1 MLDFPASRI
10 GENKFLLVKP
20 SIYSI
25 SLWSPER
32 TNTGP
37 QDQYLGPQA
46 HEGHGYTGVEG
57 TCITVAERLQKSP
70 SLLSLGLQTLD
81 NVLSQKR
88 IQGSQN
94 PGKRTQRKFSEGRI
108 KMNMKKQRK
117 RRLKKKKGQR
127 ILFPSFLGN
136 GIFLQ
141 PTWITGPG
149 VRSVAMALYHGAL
162 CNNQQNEPQV
172 HVGMSMYPKPQ
183 LWVYKRT
190 RMKG

>member
-1 MLDFPASRI
+1 MLDFPVSRI

-117 RRLKKKKGQR
+117 RRLKKKRAENFVSQLSGKRG
-127 ILFPSFLGN
+127 LSPANLDN
-136 GIFLQ
+136 GVWRQERRDGSL
-141 PTWITGPG
+141 PWST
-149 VRSVAMALYHGAL
+149 V
-162 CNNQQNEPQV
+162 QQLA
-172 HVGMSMYPKPQ
+172 K
-183 LWVYKRT
+183 
-190 RMKG
+190 